1 MVYIF
6 FIGQKCAKRLHSLV
20 LNITR
25 KCHCQPTLMISRS
38 LWPMKSTACCDILD
52 TLLNVVLCQINT
64 FCHHLTQIMTADFV
78 RFTSFASFEAQNN
91 VCKSSSIWQIQLS
104 YFGLNGDKI
113 CWSDKEKPVKAQK
126 TMRQSRNN
134 IKANT
139 FPKIRKTIW
148 KWNDFI

>member
-1 MVYIF
+1 MCKKVTF
-6 FIGQKCAKRLHSLV
+6 FSAEYYKKMSLSANFNDFSQFMTYEIHCLLRHSWHTVKCCSL
-20 LNITR
+20 
-25 KCHCQPTLMISRS
+25 S
-38 LWPMKSTACCDILD
+38 DI
-52 TLLNVVLCQINT
+52 
-64 FCHHLTQIMTADFV
+64 FCHHLTQIMTTDFV